1 MSVYTASSGYSNI
14 TIGNPGAV
22 TGAGA
27 STNII
32 SITNGGS
39 GYTNSVLTAT
49 GTGATTWAN
58 NTSSKMNVKGQL
70 SLDGE
75 GADIIINGVSL
86 IDLMNGITDRLS
98 ILQPSPEKLEKYE
111 ALRQAYEHYK
121 TLESLLYDE
130 NNK

>member
-1 MSVYTASSGYSNI
+1 MSVYTATAGYGNV
-14 TIGNPGAV
+14 TLGNPGAV
-22 TGAGA
+22 TGVGA
-27 STNII
+27 STHTI

-39 GYTNSVLTAT
+39 GYPNSVLTST

-70 SLDGE
+70 NLDGE

-86 IDLMNGITDRLS
+86 IDLLNGITDRLS
-98 ILQPSPEKLEKYE
+98 ILQPKPDMLEKYDN
-111 ALRQAYEHYK
+111 LRQAYEHYK
-121 TLESLLYDE
+121 TLEALLYDE

>member
-1 MSVYTASSGYSNI
+1 MSVYTATAGYGNV
-14 TIGNPGAV
+14 TLGNPGAV
-22 TGAGA
+22 TGVGA
-27 STNII
+27 STHTI

-39 GYTNSVLTAT
+39 GYPNSVLTST

-70 SLDGE
+70 NLDGE

-86 IDLMNGITDRLS
+86 IDLLNGITDRLS
-98 ILQPSPEKLEKYE
+98 ILQPKPDMLEKYDNI
-111 ALRQAYEHYK
+111 RQAYEHYK
-121 TLESLLYDE
+121 TLEALLYDE